1 MANVKTYL
9 NKILSAVYGKD
20 VQGAIHDS
28 IDSINEQVETT
39 TAAENARVSA
49 EKTRV
54 SQENARKTAESG
66 RSAAETARVNAEA
79 DRAKKETTRYHSENS
94 RIASENKRVVA
105 EKARESAETARIN
118 AEKARASAETSR
130 TDGETKR
137 SAAEEKRSS
146 AENFRVKAETTRVS
160 QEDTRKKN
168 ETTRTTQETSRQTTF
183 TKLKSDI
190 DTKLKQMDQAIQGS
204 GSIVIDATLTQEEQ
218 AADAKVTGDRLSVA
232 LERTAVQSYDLTP
245 ASDSVTLM
253 DGYSSLMTC
262 GKVGVLRACGTIEKN
277 TANKYGQLYLCKSP
291 ISSPIPIMTY
301 ALFFS
306 LTDEGS
312 FKIIPIVFENV
323 DIYLEMP
330 GRLTFPG
337 QFLID
342 MVFVT
347 EPAPPPVG

>member
-1 MANVKTYL
+1 
-9 NKILSAVYGKD
+9 
-20 VQGAIHDS
+20 
-28 IDSINEQVETT
+28 
-39 TAAENARVSA
+39 
-49 EKTRV
+49 
-54 SQENARKTAESG
+54 
-66 RSAAETARVNAEA
+66 
-79 DRAKKETTRYHSENS
+79 
-94 RIASENKRVVA
+94 
-105 EKARESAETARIN
+105 
-118 AEKARASAETSR
+118 
-130 TDGETKR
+130 
-137 SAAEEKRSS
+137 
-146 AENFRVKAETTRVS
+146 
-160 QEDTRKKN
+160 
-168 ETTRTTQETSRQTTF
+168 
-183 TKLKSDI
+183 
-190 DTKLKQMDQAIQGS
+190 MDQAIQGS
-204 GSIVIDATLTQEEQ
+204 GSIVIDATLTQEGQ
-218 AADAKVTGDRLSVA
+218 AADANVTGDRLSVA

-262 GKVGVLRACGTIEKN
+262 GKVGVLRAIGTIEKN
-277 TANKYGQLYLCKSP
+277 TALQFGQLYLCKSP

-312 FKIIPIVFENV
+312 FKIIPIVFENG